1 MKFFGNGVV
10 WDAERSKALCR
21 FDKSGEL
28 ETDDK
33 RICDKLVELGYKH
46 DGEIID
52 VEYEKVEEVV
62 TVIEEEKE
70 VVEDIGNY
78 EAMTNKELRKI
89 LEDKGY
95 MNLERK
101 NKTQLLT
108 MLEGD

>member
-1 MKFFGNGVV
+1 MKFYGNGVI
-10 WDAERSKALCR
+10 WDAEKSKPLCR
-21 FDKSGEL
+21 FDKSGVF
-28 ETDDK
+28 ETEDK
-33 RICDKLVELGYKH
+33 RIMDILVNNGYKH
-46 DGEIID
+46 DGEIIE
-52 VEYEKVEEVV
+52 VEHVVVEEVV